1 MFMTLALCL
10 LAGSYLQVE
19 AWTDQSF
26 PDDGHLVK
34 AEQDSWKVAD
44 EKHERDDQEYR
55 GKPKKQKS
63 F

>member
-55 GKPKKQKS
+55 G
-63 F
+63 